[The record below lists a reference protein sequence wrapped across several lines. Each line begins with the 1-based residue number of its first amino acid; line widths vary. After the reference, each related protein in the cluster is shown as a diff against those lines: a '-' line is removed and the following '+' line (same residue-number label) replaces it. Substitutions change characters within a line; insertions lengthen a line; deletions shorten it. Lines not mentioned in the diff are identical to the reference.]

1 MSDYNATW
9 SFVAALAGDPNTAVI
24 DWRAIHDTNKGV
36 PAMVRRGTLPEC
48 WSWLEAV
55 NGQGYGVFAVVN
67 ALDGVGR
74 ELENV
79 SYVRA
84 HVVDLDNVNAP
95 INYDR
100 AAAAHPAPWFAV
112 QTSPSKFHVY
122 WPVAPYQGNDRYQAV
137 QRKLVAVFDSDRAVI
152 DATRV
157 MRVPGLYHMKRPD
170 APHMV
175 TCWALPGYGQPLQV
189 EALEAALAGVQ
200 ALEGG
205 RGGRHEL
212 GDPDLAAPSLAWVQ
226 RALDIADPNAMD
238 RGEWIAFTAAIKQA
252 AWSHTDPDTVFNMW
266 SAWCARYEGNDPA
279 ENLKQ
284 WNNLRKT
291 ELGWK
296 SLLHRV
302 PGLKAM
308 VNLGGVDRTSQLPQQ
323 TTTDQAPSQ
332 PDSPPPPM
340 PVSEPRE
347 LDCSGAYLTHLEQQ
361 VWFKG
366 CVSIV
371 SMAAILTPSG
381 RLLNQTAFNMEYG
394 GKYFIIDG
402 EGKKT
407 KSAWEAATTST
418 LWTIPKAD
426 HLRFLPDRPYGEI
439 VKDRLGRRGVN
450 TFIPVEIDAADG
462 DATPF
467 LRHVAAILPDGNDQ
481 RIFLEYLAHNVKYP
495 GYKIPWAPL
504 IQSVEGVGK
513 GFIQEALTWI
523 MGDMYCYTPK
533 AEQLLASGSKFNKWM
548 YGKLLIIVNEIKV
561 DEKFELVEVLKPL
574 ISDKRVEVEG
584 KGVDQLMMD
593 NPANWVFFTNFKN
606 AVPVNKNGRRW
617 AIFYSA
623 LQEVEDLL
631 RMGMNDDY
639 FKALFDW
646 MENGGYRFVNKW
658 LLDYPIEKG
667 AIPMRAPHTSS
678 MDEAIRLS
686 RGPVEICI
694 TKAVEDGVEGFRGGW
709 ISLFALQ
716 RRLKATGAVT
726 RLPSDH
732 VLETILAKMGYK
744 PSGRAVRA
752 FFQEEN
758 QRPDLY
764 HFGQPADP
772 AGYGQM
778 QGYDR

>member
-1 MSDYNATW
+1 MSDYNSAW
-9 SFVAALAGDPNTAVI
+9 QFIAALAGDPNTAVI
-24 DWRAIHDTNKGV
+24 DWRAIHDTNNGI
-36 PAMVRRGTLPEC
+36 PALTRRGTLPEY

-55 NGQGYGVFAVVN
+55 NSQGYGVFAVVN
-67 ALDGVGR
+67 ALDGNGR
-74 ELENV
+74 ELANV
-79 SYVRA
+79 SYIRA
-84 HVVDLDNVNAP
+84 HVIDLDNVSAP
-95 INYDR
+95 VNYER
-100 AAAAHPAPWFAV
+100 ATQSHPAPWFAV
-112 QTSPSKFHVY
+112 QTSPNKYHVY
-122 WPVAPYQGNDRYQAV
+122 WPVQPYQGNDRYQTV
-137 QRKLVAVFDSDRAVI
+137 QRKLVAAFDSDRAVI

-157 MRVPGLYHMKRPD
+157 MRVPGLYHMKRPET
-170 APHMV
+170 PHMV
-175 TCWALPGYGQPLQV
+175 TCWGLAGYGQPV
-189 EALEAALAGVQ
+189 TVDALEAALAGVQ
-200 ALEGG
+200 VLEGG
-205 RGGRHEL
+205 RGERHAL

-226 RALDIADPNAMD
+226 RALDIVDPNDLD
-238 RGEWIAFTAAIKQA
+238 RAEWIAITAAIKQS
-252 AWSHTDPDTVFNMW
+252 AWSLTDPDTLFNMW
-266 SAWCARYEGNDPA
+266 SQWCARYKDNDPA

-296 SLLHRV
+296 SLTYRI

-308 VNLGGVDRTSQLPQQ
+308 VNLGGVDRSSQLPAP
-323 TTTDQAPSQ
+323 TTTQQPSQ
-332 PDSPPPPM
+332 PDSTPPM
-340 PVSEPRE
+340 PTPEPPS
-347 LDCSGAYLTHLEQQ
+347 LDCSGPYLTHLEQQ
-361 VWFKG
+361 EWFKG
-366 CVSIV
+366 CVSII
-371 SMAAILTPSG
+371 SMASILTPSG

-394 GKYFIIDG
+394 GKYFIVDG

-426 HLRFLPDRPYGEI
+426 HLRFLPDHEYGAI
-439 VKDRLGRRGVN
+439 IKDKLGRRGVN
-450 TFIPVEIDAADG
+450 TFIPVEIDAANG
-462 DATPF
+462 DASPF
-467 LRHVAAILPDGNDQ
+467 LRHIAAILPDPNDQ
-481 RIFLEYLAHNVKYP
+481 RVFIEYLAHNVKYP

-513 GFIQEALTWI
+513 GFIQEALTYI

-606 AVPVNKNGRRW
+606 AVPVSKNGRRW
-617 AIFYSA
+617 AIFFSA
-623 LQEVEDLL
+623 LQEVEDLQ

-639 FKALFDW
+639 FKAMFGWL
-646 MENGGYRFVNKW
+646 EGGGYRYINQW

-678 MDEAIRLS
+678 TDEALRLS

-694 TKAVEDGVEGFRGGW
+694 SKAVEDGVEGFRGGW

-716 RRLKATGAVT
+716 RRLKATNAVT
-726 RLPSDH
+726 RLPSEH
-732 VLETILAKMGYK
+732 VLESVLSKMGYK
-744 PSGRAVRA
+744 ACGRAPRA
-752 FFQEEN
+752 FHQEEN
-758 QRPDLY
+758 HKPDLFY
-764 HFGQPADP
+764 FGQVRPVDE
-772 AGYGQM
+772 YGVM
-778 QGYDR
+778 QGYIR